1 MTGPLQRFVDG
12 VLAHNVLV
20 VVIMLLASA
29 GVAYG
34 VTDLQMQSESN
45 ASDAIGDTEE
55 YQKFEYVNE
64 HYANRSDDAGERDPA
79 VVYVR
84 DANGNVLSKGA
95 LLDSLR
101 YQRAVLEN
109 ESIAG
114 ALAADHGNGGVLGVS
129 NVVATRLA
137 GDEDATLDDQIAALE
152 AADDSEVDRATGSAL
167 AAGSPALDL
176 LPADYEPGT
185 TTADSRRMLFQFAA
199 PADDETTDDA
209 DGAPAAADRSSATRH
224 LYQTAG
230 DRSTLDY
237 FTLGDHAWAD
247 RNQQLNQQTLE
258 LVLPAALLA
267 IVAVLAFAYRDLVDV
282 VVGFFGVLLSVLWMF
297 GILGWLGV
305 PAGMTLIIG
314 PVLVVG
320 LSVDYGL
327 HVFMRHREERDE
339 ETGIREAMS
348 GSLRSVGVAL
358 AVVTATTAVGFLAN
372 LTTDFNVIRQLA
384 VGITLGV
391 VSAFVIF
398 LTLVPALKVTVD
410 GLLERVGLDRRN
422 RALGKSRFLEPILG
436 SGAAAARRAAPAVV
450 ALALVLGA
458 AGGVAWAELDR
469 ETVQSDAGGVAEW
482 KQDLPEPFAW
492 DVHPLDGN
500 DDYVDEHYRATDADA
515 RRTSQVLVE
524 GDVTADGTLEA
535 LSTART
541 SLSESDV
548 PFERNGEVR
557 YVSPSS
563 VMRSVAA
570 TDDAFARTFEAAD
583 TNGDGVPDRNLE
595 RVYDGLYDA
604 APDRAALVV
613 ERTDGEYRS
622 VRLLVPVTAAADRD
636 AQVTAMRE
644 ATAEI
649 EDREPSVSAI
659 AVGAASVGAA
669 ETRQMA
675 DGILE
680 TLLVALGAVGLIL
693 SLIYR
698 GVAGSASLGAV
709 TAVPITLVLS
719 LVVAGMYVL
728 DIPLTFLT
736 ALLMS
741 LVIGLGIDYNIHV
754 SDRFAQELD
763 AGRTVDDALHEA
775 VTGTGGALLGSTLT
789 STGAFAALLLHPH
802 PQITSFGALVVLA
815 LATSFVVSVYV
826 LPSMLSLW
834 ARAVR
839 TDTTGGVLG
848 TTVDPSAGD

>member
-1 MTGPLQRFVDG
+1 MTGPVQRFVDG

-20 VVIMLLASA
+20 VVLMLVASA

-45 ASDAIGDTEE
+45 PSDAIGDTEE

-64 HYANRSDDAGERDPA
+64 HYANRSDGAGERDPA

-84 DANGNVLSKGA
+84 DADGNVLSKDA

-101 YQRAVLEN
+101 YQQAVLEN
-109 ESIAG
+109 ASVAG
-114 ALAADHGNGGVLGVS
+114 TLADDPGTGGVLGVS

-137 GDEDATLDDQIAALE
+137 GDRDATLDAQIAALE
-152 AADDSEVDRATGSAL
+152 DADDSEVERATTAAL
-167 AAGSPALDL
+167 AAGSPALEL
-176 LPADYEPGT
+176 LPATYEPGT
-185 TTADSRRMLFQFAA
+185 ATADSRRIVFQFATA
-199 PADDETTDDA
+199 PADDTAADA
-209 DGAPAAADRSSATRH
+209 GEASAAAERSSATRH
-224 LYQTAG
+224 LYETTG
-230 DRSTLDY
+230 ETSTLEY
-237 FTLGDHAWAD
+237 FTLGEHAWAD

-282 VVGFFGVLLSVLWMF
+282 VVGLFGVLLSVLWMF
-297 GILGWLGV
+297 GILGWLSV

-327 HVFMRHREERDE
+327 HVFMRHREDRDDD
-339 ETGIREAMS
+339 TGIREAMS

-391 VSAFVIF
+391 ASAFVIF

-410 GLLERVGLDRRN
+410 GLLERVGLDRRK

-500 DDYVDEHYRATDADA
+500 DDYVDEHYRAADADA
-515 RRTSQVLVE
+515 RRTSQLLVE
-524 GDVTADGTLEA
+524 GDVTADGTLDA
-535 LSTART
+535 LSAART
-541 SLSESDV
+541 SVSAADV
-548 PFERNGEVR
+548 AFERNGEVR

-570 TDDAFARTFEAAD
+570 TDDTFARTLADAD
-583 TNGDGVPDRNLE
+583 TDDDGVPDRNLE
-595 RVYDGLYDA
+595 RVYDGLYEA

-622 VRLLVPVTAAADRD
+622 VRMLVPVSAAADRD

-644 ATAEI
+644 ATAVVEAD
-649 EDREPSVSAI
+649 EGAVSAI
-659 AVGAASVGAA
+659 AVGTASVSAA

-698 GVAGSASLGAV
+698 GLQGSASLGAV

-719 LVVAGMYVL
+719 LVVAGMSVL

-839 TDTTGGVLG
+839 TNTADGVLG
-848 TTVDPSAGD
+848 TTVDPSTGD